1 MTQIIDAQASLRSA
15 APAGAVTSVVEMLDP
30 LIGMKMVAKLT
41 TLSPRQIKRMC
52 SEHAF
57 VMPIKISKCR
67 YAWRL
72 SKINNW
78 INERERETAPSIAA

>member
-41 TLSPRQIKRMC
+41 TLSPRQIKRMA
-52 SEHAF
+52 SAHEF
-57 VMPIKISKCR
+57 VTPIKISKGR

-72 SKINNW
+72 SKINDW
-78 INERERETAPSIAA
+78 INERERKTPPIAA